1 MSFLIRQCP
10 ALAGPKDMTTEQQQ
24 GDGNDNVILSNGKQ
38 VRIRLLRQGEDGPIR
53 ELWPHLSPQTR
64 YLRFLSIL
72 SSLPDSLVNRL
83 ISDNACRSMAI
94 VAEHDTDGTPIVIGL
109 ANLGAVDGESAE
121 VGLVV
126 RDDWQRQHV
135 GTELA
140 RTMMLAGERRGIRR
154 FIGHVLV
161 ENVAMRRLLKN
172 VGVIV
177 SAKLDGNVHEVA
189 FVRR

>member
-1 MSFLIRQCP
+1 MATGQQ
-10 ALAGPKDMTTEQQQ
+10 LANN
-24 GDGNDNVILSNGKQ
+24 NDNVILLNGKQ
-38 VRIRLLRQGEDGPIR
+38 VRIRFLRQGEDAPIR
-53 ELWPHLSPQTR
+53 ELWPHLSPRTR

-72 SSLPDSLVNRL
+72 SSLPDSLLSRL
-83 ISDNACRSMAI
+83 TSDDRRSMAI

-109 ANLGAVDGESAE
+109 ANLGAVDDESAE

-140 RTMMLAGERRGIRR
+140 RTMMLAAERRGIRR

>member
-1 MSFLIRQCP
+1 MKL
-10 ALAGPKDMTTEQQQ
+10 TE
-24 GDGNDNVILSNGKQ
+24 GSDNVILSNGQQ
-38 VRIRLLRQGEDGPIR
+38 VRIRLLRQGEEGPIR
-53 ELWPHLSPQTR
+53 ELWPHLSPRTR

-72 SSLPDSLVNRL
+72 SSLPDSLLHRL
-83 ISDNACRSMAI
+83 ISDNGRRSIAI
-94 VAEHDTDGTPIVIGL
+94 VAEHETDGTPIVIGL
-109 ANLGAVDGESAE
+109 ANLGAVDEESAE

-126 RDDWQRQHV
+126 RDDWQRQRV

-140 RTMMLAGERRGIRR
+140 RTMMLAAERHGIRR
-154 FIGHVLV
+154 FIGHVLA
-161 ENVAMRRLLKN
+161 ENVAMRRLLKS

>member
-1 MSFLIRQCP
+1 MATRQQ
-10 ALAGPKDMTTEQQQ
+10 LSE
-24 GDGNDNVILSNGKQ
+24 GDDNVILSNGKQ
-38 VRIRLLRQGEDGPIR
+38 VRIRFLRQGEDGPIR
-53 ELWPHLSPQTR
+53 ELWPHLSPRTR

-72 SSLPDSLVNRL
+72 SSLPDSLLCRL
-83 ISDNACRSMAI
+83 TSDSDCGSMAL
-94 VAEHDTDGTPIVIGL
+94 VAEHEADGTPIVVGL
-109 ANLGAVDGESAE
+109 ANLGAVDHESAE

-140 RTMMLAGERRGIRR
+140 RTMMLAAERRGIRR
-154 FIGHVLV
+154 FIGHVLF

-177 SAKLDGNVHEVA
+177 SAKPDGNVQEVA